1 MAQTLGAGAV
11 ESLICVMRR
20 RKGRT
25 FLQISDGQRATS
37 SCPEAGF
44 PSLLAHEIMSGFFS
58 CSHYPFV

>member
-25 FLQISDGQRATS
+25 FLQISDGQRAIYLKLS
-37 SCPEAGF
+37 
-44 PSLLAHEIMSGFFS
+44 
-58 CSHYPFV
+58 